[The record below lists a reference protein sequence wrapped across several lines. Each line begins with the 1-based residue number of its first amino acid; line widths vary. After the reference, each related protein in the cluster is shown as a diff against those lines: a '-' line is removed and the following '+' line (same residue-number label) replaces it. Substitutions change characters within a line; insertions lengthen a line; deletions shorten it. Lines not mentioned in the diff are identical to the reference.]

1 MSPIGLKPSQSRRL
15 AKSARMLSWTHLKPV
30 AVLVLVLVT
39 VPVAVL
45 VLAVAKVGNL
55 GRKARVLVTLPEV
68 VHLLEVVV
76 IQAEAAVPAVNY
88 FGTEETSQ
96 VTYRL
101 FKKILTHL

>member
-15 AKSARMLSWTHLKPV
+15 AKCVRMLSWTHLKPV
-30 AVLVLVLVT
+30 AVLVLVLV
-39 VPVAVL
+39 PVAVL
-45 VLAVAKVGNL
+45 VLPVAKVGNL
-55 GRKARVLVTLPEV
+55 GRKARVVVTLPEV

>member
-30 AVLVLVLVT
+30 AVLVLVLV
-39 VPVAVL
+39 PVAVL
-45 VLAVAKVGNL
+45 VLPVAKVGNL
-55 GRKARVLVTLPEV
+55 GRKAQVVVTLPEV

-88 FGTEETSQ
+88 FGTEESSQ
-96 VTYRL
+96 VTYRR

>member
-15 AKSARMLSWTHLKPV
+15 AKSARMLSWTHLKP
-30 AVLVLVLVT
+30 AAGLVLVLEP
-39 VPVAVL
+39 VPVP

-55 GRKARVLVTLPEV
+55 GRKARLVVTLPEV

-76 IQAEAAVPAVNY
+76 IQAEAAVPVVNF

-96 VTYRL
+96 VTYRR
-101 FKKILTHL
+101 FKQILTHL

>member
-30 AVLVLVLVT
+30 AVLVLVLV
-39 VPVAVL
+39 PVAVL
-45 VLAVAKVGNL
+45 VLPVAKVGNL
-55 GRKARVLVTLPEV
+55 GRKARVVVTLPEV

-88 FGTEETSQ
+88 FGTEESSQ
-96 VTYRL
+96 VTYRR

>member
-30 AVLVLVLVT
+30 AVLVLVLVP
-39 VPVAVL
+39 VPVP